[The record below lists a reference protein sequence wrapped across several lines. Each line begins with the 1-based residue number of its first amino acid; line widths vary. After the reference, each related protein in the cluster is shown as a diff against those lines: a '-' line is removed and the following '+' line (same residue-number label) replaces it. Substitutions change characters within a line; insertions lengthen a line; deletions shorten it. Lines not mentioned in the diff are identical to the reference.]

1 MMKMF
6 TFSWFTYE
14 INCCIILLLKRGDSM
29 RMVDLIEKKRA
40 GEVLSEKEIDFII
53 KGYVEGK
60 IPDYQVSAWLMAI
73 FFQGM
78 NNDEAAYLTKSML
91 NSGDVIDLSMI
102 DGVKVDKHSTGG
114 VGDKT
119 TLVLGPLVAS
129 LGAKLAKLSGRGLG
143 HTGGTLDK
151 MESIPGMRFALSEEE
166 FINQVNKINIAVAG
180 QTKKLVPADK
190 LLYALRDV
198 TGTVPS
204 IPLIASSI
212 MSKKLASGA
221 DVICL
226 DVKIGDGAF
235 MKTIEDARE
244 LSRIMVSIGKAF
256 DKKVTAFITSME
268 EPLGFAVGNRLEV
281 KEVIETL
288 NGKGPKDLE
297 DLCISIAAYM
307 VYYAEKAESL
317 EKAMQMARENLHN
330 GKALEKFHEFITAQG
345 GKIES
350 LEDFIKTEE
359 IVPYKARKSGYI
371 KTIKALNIGLASM
384 KLGGGRET
392 KEDEIDPMVGI
403 VLTKKV
409 GDMVKKG
416 DVLANIYANKTV
428 SEDIVSL
435 LDEGYQIIDESVEK
449 SDIIKEIIS

>member
-1 MMKMF
+1 
-6 TFSWFTYE
+6 
-14 INCCIILLLKRGDSM
+14 M

-78 NNDEAAYLTKSML
+78 NNNEAAYLTKSML
-91 NSGDVIDLSMI
+91 NSGDVIDLTMI

-151 MESIPGMRFALSEEE
+151 MESIPGMRFALTEEE
-166 FINQVNKINIAVAG
+166 FINQVNRINIAVAG

-244 LSRIMVSIGKAF
+244 LSKIMVSIGKAF

-288 NGKGPKDLE
+288 NGKGPIDLE
-297 DLCISIAAYM
+297 NLCVSIAGYM
-307 VYYAEKAESL
+307 VFYAEKADSL
-317 EKAMQMARENLHN
+317 DAAIKMARENLHN
-330 GKALEKFHEFITAQG
+330 GKALAKFYEFIAAQG
-345 GKIES
+345 GAIDS
-350 LEDFIKTEE
+350 LDDFVKTEQ
-359 IVPYKARKSGYI
+359 VLPYKAKKSGYI

-403 VLTKKV
+403 VLAKKV
-409 GDMVKKG
+409 GDNVTQG
-416 DVLANIYANKTV
+416 DVLANIYANNSV
-428 SEDIVSL
+428 NEDIITL
-435 LDEGYQIIDESVEK
+435 LDEAYQIIDEPVGK
-449 SDIIKEIIS
+449 TDIIKEIIS